1 MSMSGDDEEPRFAIT
16 FGRIIQDNLR
26 EPKTQHDGTL
36 FIELQN
42 IRHNNEMPLND
53 NKNDINYNRLKS
65 IIKLINSS
73 ENKTVFIIGN
83 LAEPSLFIYLVNVF
97 INDKKY
103 KIRTTINI
111 KKQELEISIDNY
123 IYYFYKYET
132 HIINFSEQ
140 YIINKKN
147 TTPIIPKITENK
159 INYANLSPEIQAE
172 FKNIITPGN
181 VPEKIAVFSPN
192 PPSGGKK
199 RNNKTHRRRRRRSK
213 KCHRK
218 THKNKCRSK

>member
-1 MSMSGDDEEPRFAIT
+1 MSSDDNPHFTIK
-16 FGRIIQDNLR
+16 FDQIIHDNLR
-26 EPKTQHDGTL
+26 GTKTQHDGTL
-36 FIELQN
+36 NIELQN
-42 IRHNNEMPLND
+42 ISHNNEMPINNNKRD
-53 NKNDINYNRLKS
+53 NNYNRLKC
-65 IIKLINSS
+65 ITKLIKFVK
-73 ENKTVFIIGN
+73 NKSVTVIGN
-83 LAEPSLFIYLVNVF
+83 TEYPSLFIYLVNVF

-132 HIINFSEQ
+132 HIIKFSEQ

-159 INYANLSPEIQAE
+159 INYANLSPEIQEE
-172 FKNIITPGN
+172 FKIVITPGN
-181 VPEKIAVFSPN
+181 VPEKIAVFSPT

-199 RNNKTHRRRRRRSK
+199 RNNKTHRRRRSK
-213 KCHRK
+213 KCRRK
-218 THKNKCRSK
+218 THKNK